1 MSCAVCWHA
10 HVVFLSAFLLLP
22 SHARLQHT
30 HTHNILTLHARRGI
44 VAGAFFAG
52 IAAMFSY
59 MRFQGKYN
67 APVSIGSSEDSFAAR
82 HPVAPMHSLEAMPA
96 ANSANPLHANA
107 SALSDPR
114 AVL

>member
-1 MSCAVCWHA
+1 M
-10 HVVFLSAFLLLP
+10 
-22 SHARLQHT
+22 QHT
-30 HTHNILTLHARRGI
+30 THFHKHTRTHRGI
-44 VAGAFFAG
+44 VAGAFLAG
-52 IAAMFSY
+52 IAAMYSY

-114 AVL
+114 AVQ